1 MKGKFAY
8 QANCWGPLGG
18 NAVGVTSISELTYR
32 TFADMGRAIAE
43 IGATGYQG
51 VELFD
56 GNLLDYADRRDE
68 LRLLLSRAG
77 VQLVAAYSGA
87 NFIFPDVLPQEL
99 ARIERVAEVAA
110 DLGAEHLVVGGGAK
124 RFDGVRTQDY
134 QALAQGLDE
143 VEALA
148 KQRGLTAHYHPHLST
163 IVEGPDQ
170 VDQIFGMTSI
180 GFCPD
185 TAHLAAAGGDVA
197 DMIRK
202 HSRRISYIHLKG
214 WRREPFAFTPLD
226 EGDLDITAI
235 VRALGEIDYDG
246 WIAAEL
252 DAWPD
257 PSEGA
262 KRSLAFLRGAAAQI

>member
-1 MKGKFAY
+1 MKARFAY

-18 NAVGVTSISELTYR
+18 AAVGVTSISELTYR

-43 IGATGYQG
+43 IGAAGYQG

-56 GNLLDYADRRDE
+56 GNLIDYADQRDA
-68 LRLLLSRAG
+68 LRALLSKAG

-87 NFIFPDVLPQEL
+87 NFIFPDVLAQEL

-124 RFDGVRTQDY
+124 RFDGARDDDY
-134 QALAQGLDE
+134 RRLAESLDK
-143 VEALA
+143 VDALA
-148 KQRGLTAHYHPHLST
+148 KRRGLTAHYHPHLST

-170 VDQIFGMTSI
+170 VDRIFAMTSI

-197 DMIRK
+197 EMVRK
-202 HSRRISYIHLKG
+202 HRQRISYVHLKG
-214 WRREPFAFTPLD
+214 WQRQPFAFTPLD
-226 EGDLDITAI
+226 EGDLDVAAI
-235 VRALGEIDYDG
+235 VQSLGEIGYSG

-257 PSEGA
+257 PIEGA
-262 KRSLAFLRGAAAQI
+262 KRSLAFLRRAVGS